1 MEVILMSDVRGS
13 GKKGDVVNVA
23 DGYAKNYLFPKNMAI
38 EATNGALN
46 ELKNEKE
53 SCKRKK
59 EMEKQEALK
68 AADILKDKQV
78 VVFSN
83 AGESGKLF
91 GSVTSQEIAEKINE
105 TYGLSVNK
113 KKIRLNED
121 IKSFGTYE
129 FVIKLYPEI
138 TVNMSVV
145 VSPEK

>member
-46 ELKNEKE
+46 ER
-53 SCKRKK
+53 KRKK

>member
-53 SCKRKK
+53 SFKRKK

-145 VSPEK
+145 VSPEE

>member
-68 AADILKDKQV
+68 TADILKDKQV

-145 VSPEK
+145 VSPEE

>member
-1 MEVILMSDVRGS
+1 MLTFL
-13 GKKGDVVNVA
+13 A
-23 DGYAKNYLFPKNMAI
+23 
-38 EATNGALN
+38 
-46 ELKNEKE
+46 
-53 SCKRKK
+53 CKDTLTLYKK

-145 VSPEK
+145 VSPEE